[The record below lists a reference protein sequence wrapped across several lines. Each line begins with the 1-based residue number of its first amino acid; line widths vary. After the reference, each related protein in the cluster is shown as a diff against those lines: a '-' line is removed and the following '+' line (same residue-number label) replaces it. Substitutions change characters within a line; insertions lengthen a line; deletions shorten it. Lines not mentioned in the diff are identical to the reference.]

1 MPGLQGRPPQRL
13 RPGQGRLGGQGLP
26 RLRRHGPVQRGDEF
40 LRNLVQ
46 RHCRVSISKS
56 WKVCLSSHFVC
67 SDAAFVEKAS
77 GSPTEVMKAFAKEV
91 YQNFKSDQIDDATK
105 INAKASFR
113 SSKNKLNPIGLLSSQ
128 NSDSFHS
135 EDPTDVRVEGIN
147 RLTRTDSCS
156 SIEFVQV
163 DSDSSVASYKPPLS
177 RSVNF
182 NDIMTVDSESSS
194 RGNINYGLCLLTPD
208 CLFFSI

>member
-1 MPGLQGRPPQRL
+1 M
-13 RPGQGRLGGQGLP
+13 
-26 RLRRHGPVQRGDEF
+26 
-40 LRNLVQ
+40 
-46 RHCRVSISKS
+46 
-56 WKVCLSSHFVC
+56 SSHFVC

-77 GSPTEVMKAFAKEV
+77 GSPSEVMKAFAKEV

-156 SIEFVQV
+156 SIEFVQL

-177 RSVNF
+177 RNV

-194 RGNINYGLCLLTPD
+194 RGNINFGLCLFDTRLS
-208 CLFFSI
+208 LFSI